1 MGSEPIVIREFNYEH
16 DALQAQTHLEAG
28 GIPSVL
34 LRTSVS
40 HMALQP
46 LVRLAV
52 RADSVMAALECLDE
66 VADE

>member
-16 DALQAQTHLEAG
+16 DALQAQAHLEAE

-40 HMALQP
+40 HMALQLP
-46 LVRLAV
+46 VRLAV
-52 RADSVMAALECLDE
+52 QADSVMAALECLDE